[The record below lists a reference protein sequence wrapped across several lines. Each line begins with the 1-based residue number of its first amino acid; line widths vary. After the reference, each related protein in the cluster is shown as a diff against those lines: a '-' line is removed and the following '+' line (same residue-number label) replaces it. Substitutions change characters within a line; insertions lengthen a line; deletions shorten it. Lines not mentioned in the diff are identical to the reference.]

1 MNAFPVPFKIVT
13 IVLITMLAVT
23 IGILNLRDRAS
34 FAEPTDGVFWD
45 QAGEGLVAS
54 WVVPGGPAD
63 SAGVKVGDRIVTING
78 ISIRNLGEHTGLLD
92 SLGINASANYTLS
105 SNGAQKEIVLQLAAR
120 LLLGTRDVLRTIL
133 AFLYLGI
140 GLFVVLR
147 GIRLPRAIH
156 FHLICIT
163 AFVVFLYSYT
173 PKLETLDWIV
183 LAFSVGAF
191 LLFPALFVHFCLHF
205 PTETVSG
212 RLRAPLVYAPALLL
226 GMIHVLWMAGRLA
239 RFGLPTTPESL
250 QLLDRIHLVYFIAA
264 FLTGG
269 LILAAK
275 RKAANDLVTRQQMKW
290 VTYGTFAGVIPFGA
304 LYGIPWIMGAR
315 VGLALEASMLFL
327 ALIPLSFGY
336 AIVHFRLLDVDNIV
350 RKGAAYF
357 LASSLLL
364 SVYLFFVLV
373 VGRALQWLAPDADFI
388 VISAAALAIA
398 LLFAPLRSRIQTR
411 LDRLF
416 YRDRFSERA
425 GLLEFARTLSSE
437 ISLAPLSRSILDR
450 VVRTFQVRPAAL
462 FLADPHYP
470 GCFRL
475 ADAIDFS
482 PSNPAQIYRTEEL
495 VEGERAD
502 EHADPLLESPLRKAA
517 VAMRAQG
524 LVGFQELKVRA
535 NSIGWIGLGLP
546 PRDRHF
552 SSEDLALLAALS
564 RYAAIALENAS
575 LYRAVETKALELE
588 QLKSYTENIIESINV
603 AVLALDLRGG
613 VTSCNRAFEE
623 LYRARREQ
631 IRGHAVE
638 ELLPEDVIQSIRNA
652 TGTRGWDL
660 RAAANIFK
668 LYLSNRAQEKLI
680 VNLSVIPL
688 MEGSDQSSGCL
699 IVMDNITEKVQ
710 LQDQMMQ
717 VEKLSSI
724 GLLAAGIAHEVN
736 TPITGISS
744 FTQLLL
750 KQTSDTDQRKPI
762 LEKIEKQTFR
772 AAEIVNGLLNFARL
786 NGSEFTDLDL
796 NVLIRESLSLLDHQ
810 MRHNHIKVESVLDET
825 IPPVF
830 GNSGKLQQVF
840 INLFLNARD
849 AMSQGGDLNVRT
861 AMNDEMVIVDI
872 RDTGVGI
879 SSENIKRIYDP
890 FFTTKSTGK
899 GTGLGLAV
907 TYGIVQEHGG
917 RIFVESSPG
926 QGTSFR
932 LKLPTRHIPRR

>member
-336 AIVHFRLLDVDNIV
+336 AIIHFRLLDVDNIV

-398 LLFAPLRSRIQTR
+398 LLVCP
-411 LDRLF
+411 
-416 YRDRFSERA
+416 
-425 GLLEFARTLSSE
+425 
-437 ISLAPLSRSILDR
+437 
-450 VVRTFQVRPAAL
+450 V
-462 FLADPHYP
+462 
-470 GCFRL
+470 
-475 ADAIDFS
+475 
-482 PSNPAQIYRTEEL
+482 
-495 VEGERAD
+495 
-502 EHADPLLESPLRKAA
+502 
-517 VAMRAQG
+517 
-524 LVGFQELKVRA
+524 
-535 NSIGWIGLGLP
+535 
-546 PRDRHF
+546 
-552 SSEDLALLAALS
+552 
-564 RYAAIALENAS
+564 AIA
-575 LYRAVETKALELE
+575 
-588 QLKSYTENIIESINV
+588 
-603 AVLALDLRGG
+603 
-613 VTSCNRAFEE
+613 
-623 LYRARREQ
+623 
-631 IRGHAVE
+631 H
-638 ELLPEDVIQSIRNA
+638 P
-652 TGTRGWDL
+652 
-660 RAAANIFK
+660 
-668 LYLSNRAQEKLI
+668 
-680 VNLSVIPL
+680 
-688 MEGSDQSSGCL
+688 
-699 IVMDNITEKVQ
+699 
-710 LQDQMMQ
+710 
-717 VEKLSSI
+717 
-724 GLLAAGIAHEVN
+724 
-736 TPITGISS
+736 
-744 FTQLLL
+744 
-750 KQTSDTDQRKPI
+750 
-762 LEKIEKQTFR
+762 
-772 AAEIVNGLLNFARL
+772 
-786 NGSEFTDLDL
+786 
-796 NVLIRESLSLLDHQ
+796 
-810 MRHNHIKVESVLDET
+810 
-825 IPPVF
+825 
-830 GNSGKLQQVF
+830 
-840 INLFLNARD
+840 
-849 AMSQGGDLNVRT
+849 
-861 AMNDEMVIVDI
+861 
-872 RDTGVGI
+872 
-879 SSENIKRIYDP
+879 DP
-890 FFTTKSTGK
+890 
-899 GTGLGLAV
+899 A
-907 TYGIVQEHGG
+907 
-917 RIFVESSPG
+917 
-926 QGTSFR
+926 
-932 LKLPTRHIPRR
+932 

>member
-1 MNAFPVPFKIVT
+1 M
-13 IVLITMLAVT
+13 
-23 IGILNLRDRAS
+23 R
-34 FAEPTDGVFWD
+34 
-45 QAGEGLVAS
+45 
-54 WVVPGGPAD
+54 
-63 SAGVKVGDRIVTING
+63 
-78 ISIRNLGEHTGLLD
+78 
-92 SLGINASANYTLS
+92 
-105 SNGAQKEIVLQLAAR
+105 
-120 LLLGTRDVLRTIL
+120 
-133 AFLYLGI
+133 
-140 GLFVVLR
+140 
-147 GIRLPRAIH
+147 
-156 FHLICIT
+156 C
-163 AFVVFLYSYT
+163 
-173 PKLETLDWIV
+173 
-183 LAFSVGAF
+183 
-191 LLFPALFVHFCLHF
+191 
-205 PTETVSG
+205 
-212 RLRAPLVYAPALLL
+212 
-226 GMIHVLWMAGRLA
+226 
-239 RFGLPTTPESL
+239 
-250 QLLDRIHLVYFIAA
+250 
-264 FLTGG
+264 
-269 LILAAK
+269 
-275 RKAANDLVTRQQMKW
+275 
-290 VTYGTFAGVIPFGA
+290 
-304 LYGIPWIMGAR
+304 
-315 VGLALEASMLFL
+315 
-327 ALIPLSFGY
+327 
-336 AIVHFRLLDVDNIV
+336 
-350 RKGAAYF
+350 
-357 LASSLLL
+357 
-364 SVYLFFVLV
+364 
-373 VGRALQWLAPDADFI
+373 
-388 VISAAALAIA
+388 
-398 LLFAPLRSRIQTR
+398 LFAPLRSRIQTR